1 MFVRQSQLTLL
12 DDSGTP
18 INDAGSPSPGT
29 STATT
34 PDDGGKSRSRLSRC
48 VNIHIY
54 FFFFSD
60 MHVSY
65 FIVHFFYLL
74 NFFSSSDE
82 FSPLTQATCPGR
94 S

>member
-18 INDAGSPSPGT
+18 VSDATSPSPGA

-48 VNIHIY
+48 VNIS
-54 FFFFSD
+54 FFCFLAICVFVCVIFPCQVFD
-60 MHVSY
+60 
-65 FIVHFFYLL
+65 
-74 NFFSSSDE
+74 
-82 FSPLTQATCPGR
+82 
-94 S
+94 

>member
-18 INDAGSPSPGT
+18 VSDVGSPSPGT

-48 VNIHIY
+48 VNINIS
-54 FFFFSD
+54 F
-60 MHVSY
+60 VS
-65 FIVHFFYLL
+65 
-74 NFFSSSDE
+74 
-82 FSPLTQATCPGR
+82 
-94 S
+94 

>member
-18 INDAGSPSPGT
+18 ISDTSPSPGA

-48 VNIHIY
+48 VNISLFISWQCVY
-54 FFFFSD
+54 MCLRFLIVVLCF
-60 MHVSY
+60 VSVY
-65 FIVHFFYLL
+65 QIKK
-74 NFFSSSDE
+74 
-82 FSPLTQATCPGR
+82 
-94 S
+94 